1 MALKPPAS
9 AGSAAPATPM
19 PVVTSAWPQV
29 LALYP
34 ALGAVL
40 PPAGANGANG
50 VMGAHRADGTAPF
63 PALPVMQ
70 VPEGTTLFRESET
83 CQGFPLVLD
92 GEVRVS
98 RSASNGRELELYRV
112 LPGEMCLVSSACLF
126 AGQVFTAR
134 GITTRPTRL
143 ALLPP
148 ALFRTALGSEP
159 FRDFVMGLF
168 AARMADLTA
177 LIEAVAFQKLDSRL
191 AATLLGHGSQL
202 RATHQALADEL
213 GTVRE
218 IITRLL
224 HRFERAGWVEL
235 SRECIT
241 IRDSVALR
249 QLATPA

>member
-1 MALKPPAS
+1 MAQHTPPAS
-9 AGSAAPATPM
+9 LAASSQLPM
-19 PVVTSAWPQV
+19 ETQTWHQ
-29 LALYP
+29 LLLLYP
-34 ALGAVL
+34 SLCNALPGTGPVTDSTD
-40 PPAGANGANG
+40 PP
-50 VMGAHRADGTAPF
+50 HPI
-63 PALPVMQ
+63 ALPVMQ
-70 VPEGTTLFRESET
+70 VPDGTTLFREHEA

-92 GEVRVS
+92 GEIRVS

-143 ALLPP
+143 TMLPP
-148 ALFRTALGSEP
+148 VLFRAALGSEP

-218 IITRLL
+218 IVTRLL
-224 HRFERAGWVEL
+224 HRFERSGWVEL

-249 QLATPA
+249 QLAAQGMRP

>member
-1 MALKPPAS
+1 MATKPPA
-9 AGSAAPATPM
+9 APASAAPCTQPEAA
-19 PVVTSAWPQV
+19 SAWPQV

-34 ALGAVL
+34 ALCGAW
-40 PPAGANGANG
+40 PSTGQTGANS
-50 VMGAHRADGTAPF
+50 APPP
-63 PALPVMQ
+63 PALPVMQVMQ
-70 VPEGTTLFRESET
+70 VPEGTTLFREHEA

-143 ALLPP
+143 SMLPP
-148 ALFRTALGSEP
+148 ALFRAALASEP

-218 IITRLL
+218 IVTRLL
-224 HRFERAGWVEL
+224 HRFERDGWVEL

-241 IRDSVALR
+241 VRDSAALR
-249 QLATPA
+249 SLAALQPR